1 MALLLSGV
9 TVGLSA
15 QSVKMQQEPDPVKFE
30 LAVSLIK
37 KAEGLHGKDQFPYY
51 GFGHRALPGENLS
64 YDMTEAEAEALLRRD
79 LMKRYALFRRYGK
92 DALILSVLSYNVGT
106 SALLGYGKRP
116 KSRLLKKLEAGDRDI
131 YREYISYCHYRGR
144 KVKSIERRRKM
155 EFVLLYEK

>member
-1 MALLLSGV
+1 MALLPSGL

-15 QSVKMQQEPDPVKFE
+15 QSVKMRQEPDPVKFE

-37 KAEGLHGKDQFPYY
+37 KFESLHGKDKFPYY
-51 GFGHRALPGENLS
+51 GFGHRLLPGENLS

-79 LMKRYALFRRYGK
+79 LMKRYVLFRRYGK
-92 DALILSVLSYNVGT
+92 DAELLMVLSYNVGT

-116 KSRLLKKLEAGDRDI
+116 KSRLLRKLEAGDRDI

-155 EFVLLYEK
+155 EFLLLYEK